1 MSKPRVE
8 REEAVGD
15 AIEIVYLL
23 DVRSRLGSDAS
34 PLGRGSDERFEPRA

>member
-15 AIEIVYLL
+15 AIEVVDLL
-23 DVRSRLGSDAS
+23 DVRAGLGSDPPS
-34 PLGRGSDERFEPRA
+34 LDR